1 MTTLATALLIIVLL
15 ALPPGAGGRGRAENL
30 RESRITEPP
39 SPLPGPLPSLGGSG
53 EGEDNAT
60 LRHAK
65 EDSASAYVAAN
76 DEYVVLLHGL
86 ARSSFSMKGIERY
99 LKARGYHVINARYST
114 ARLSV
119 KELSDTFLDHLIK
132 TEIPDGVRVNFVTH
146 SQGGILVRQ
155 YLSDHELPNLGRVVM
170 LAPPNHGSELG
181 DLLRKNPLT
190 HAMLGPGFLELG
202 TDTNS
207 APNRLGPIDFDCGVI
222 AGDRSFNPLFSALL
236 PGPDDGKVTVAS
248 AKMDGLA
255 DFLVVHNSHTWM
267 MWRSGTLSQVLSF
280 LESGRFN
287 RVAGAPERAQ

>member
-1 MTTLATALLIIVLL
+1 MTTFATVLLIIVLL
-15 ALPPGAGGRGRAENL
+15 ALPPMAFSRVRSENRGSSQME
-30 RESRITEPP
+30 
-39 SPLPGPLPSLGGSG
+39 GGSLT
-53 EGEDNAT
+53 DVAT
-60 LRHAK
+60 N
-65 EDSASAYVAAN
+65 S
-76 DEYVVLLHGL
+76 EYVVLLHGL

-99 LKARGYHVINARYST
+99 LTGRGYHIINARYST

-119 KELSDTFLDHLIK
+119 KELSDTFLDNLLK
-132 TEIPDGVRVNFVTH
+132 TQIPTGARVNFVTH

-155 YLSDHELPNLGRVVM
+155 YLTDHELPNLGRVVM
-170 LAPPNHGSELG
+170 LGPPNHGSELG
-181 DLLRKNPLT
+181 DILRKNPLT

-267 MWRSGTLSQVLSF
+267 TWRSNTMSQVLSF
-280 LESGRFN
+280 LKAGRFN
-287 RVAGAPERAQ
+287 HPAGTVHPSPQTLSPPRGEGAAGGTF